1 VEQLSADATD
11 DELME
16 RLQKGDTGAL
26 APLYVRYRGV
36 VNAVVRRRTPGLED
50 GEAEDICHEVFLT
63 LKDIAHRYRRG
74 DTLKGWL
81 CGIALRKA
89 RRASEGRQSRQG
101 LLTRLFKPNAPVE
114 VMPAE
119 LRGDVDR
126 VLALLPEAQR
136 EVVVLSLIQQLDTED
151 VAKAL
156 GISVNTV
163 WTRLHRARHRI
174 RELMDDEGA
183 S

>member
-1 VEQLSADATD
+1 
-11 DELME
+11 
-16 RLQKGDTGAL
+16 
-26 APLYVRYRGV
+26 V
-36 VNAVVRRRTPGLED
+36 VNAVVRRRTPGLEE
-50 GEAEDICHEVFLT
+50 GEAEDICQEVFLT
-63 LKDIAHRYRRG
+63 LREISHRYRRG

-101 LLTRLFKPNAPVE
+101 LLARLFRPSGGSE
-114 VMPAE
+114 VPAAE
-119 LRGDVDR
+119 VRGDIER
-126 VLALLPEAQR
+126 VLAMLPEPQR
-136 EVVVLSLIQQLDTED
+136 DVVVLSLIQQLDTED

-163 WTRLHRARHRI
+163 WTRLHRARARI
-174 RELMDDEGA
+174 REIMGDE

>member
-1 VEQLSADATD
+1 
-11 DELME
+11 ME
-16 RLQKGDTGAL
+16 RLRQGDTSAL

-63 LKDIAHRYRRG
+63 LRDLAHKYRRG

-89 RRASEGRQSRQG
+89 RRSAEGRSSREG
-101 LLTRLFKPNAPVE
+101 LLARLFRPSAATSV
-114 VMPAE
+114 PASE
-119 LRGDVDR
+119 LRGDIDR
-126 VLALLPEAQR
+126 VLALLPEPQR
-136 EVVVLSLIQQLDTED
+136 EVVVLSLIEQLDTPD

-163 WTRLHRARHRI
+163 WTRLHRARARI
-174 RELMDDEGA
+174 RELMGDEL
-183 S
+183 

>member
-1 VEQLSADATD
+1 LGGTGADATD

-16 RLQKGDTGAL
+16 RLQSGDTGAL

-50 GEAEDICHEVFLT
+50 GEAEDVCQEVFLT
-63 LKDIAHRYRRG
+63 LREISHRYRRG
-74 DTLKGWL
+74 DTLRGWL

-89 RRASEGRQSRQG
+89 RRMSEGRQSRQG
-101 LLTRLFKPNAPVE
+101 LLARLFRPGAQTSVP
-114 VMPAE
+114 PSE

-136 EVVVLSLIQQLDTED
+136 EVVVLSLIQQLDTQD

-163 WTRLHRARHRI
+163 WTRLHRARQRI
-174 RELMDDEGA
+174 REIMGDE